1 MWLPQMWMGLS
12 EDCYIKEVKFGETVL
27 PDVELRVRGAGANLE
42 ISVNS
47 QDARVEGAVLNTDSL
62 PVSGAWV
69 AVIPEEEK
77 RKFLR
82 LYKSAS
88 TDQYGHF
95 EIRGLAPGKYKAFSW
110 EGIESHAWEN
120 PDFLKEDEEKGKE
133 IEVRDG
139 DQKSLELKSLSVKD
153 SE

>member
-1 MWLPQMWMGLS
+1 
-12 EDCYIKEVKFGETVL
+12 VL
-27 PDVELRVRGAGANLE
+27 PDVELRVRGAGANRE

-47 QDARVEGAVLNTDSL
+47 QGARVEGAVLNTDGL

-69 AVIPEEEK
+69 AVIPEEAK
-77 RKFLR
+77 RKFLG

-120 PDFLKEDEEKGKE
+120 PD
-133 IEVRDG
+133 
-139 DQKSLELKSLSVKD
+139 SLRSTKRKARRSRYATGLRNLWS
-153 SE
+153 